1 MSSRTL
7 SIELPEA
14 VFSQVDALARDTA
27 RGPAR
32 VVSEALEQ
40 LLALE
45 AWQVEDIK
53 AGLREAETGEFAS
66 EAEVAEV
73 FARHG
78 A

>member
-7 SIELPEA
+7 SIELPEP
-14 VFSQVDALARDTA
+14 VFAQVDALARDTA
-27 RGPAR
+27 RSPAR
-32 VVSEALEQ
+32 VVSDALEQ

-45 AWQVEDIK
+45 AWQVEDVR
-53 AGLREAETGEFAS
+53 AGLREAEAGEFAS
-66 EAEVAEV
+66 EHEVTEV

>member
-7 SIELPEA
+7 SIELPEP
-14 VFSQVDALARDTA
+14 VFAQVDALARDTA
-27 RGPAR
+27 RSPAR
-32 VVSEALEQ
+32 VVVEALER

-45 AWQVEDIK
+45 AWQIEDIK
-53 AGLREAETGEFAS
+53 AGLLEAEAGEFAS
-66 EAEVAEV
+66 ESDVAEV

>member
-27 RGPAR
+27 RSPAR

-40 LLALE
+40 LLARE
-45 AWQVEDIK
+45 AWQGEDIK